1 MRVSPVLPAEFKEV
15 ILVSIG
21 YYEPEP
27 ITIIGKG
34 VYPSIL
40 MNVLRTENTLF
51 SSKFDLEIAKRKT
64 EFEAQQKRAQLLI
77 KAQQSEGKK

>member
-1 MRVSPVLPAEFKEV
+1 VSPALPAEFKEV
-15 ILVSIG
+15 ILVSVG

-40 MNVLRTENTLF
+40 IN
-51 SSKFDLEIAKRKT
+51 
-64 EFEAQQKRAQLLI
+64 
-77 KAQQSEGKK
+77 